1 MEPQKSHF
9 NEIQFC
15 RVSRLRL
22 QRTRQGQNPNV
33 FFTFTYAT
41 NSLSS
46 HLTHSHTHPFSSQRY
61 MPKDV
66 SHTLCYKK
74 QPFSYFHT
82 LASLSHP
89 HTHTPTH
96 SNNLST
102 RVCLSLSRDNTHVVV
117 VVVGVT
123 VSLIKVWHFSSDK
136 SLGLLNVISI
146 SHK

>member
-22 QRTRQGQNPNV
+22 QRTRQGQHPNV

-82 LASLSHP
+82 LASLSLTLT
-89 HTHTPTH
+89 HTHPLTAII
-96 SNNLST
+96 SQQES
-102 RVCLSLSRDNTHVVV
+102 VSLSLQGQHSRRRRRRRRDR
-117 VVVGVT
+117 
-123 VSLIKVWHFSSDK
+123 VSH
-136 SLGLLNVISI
+136 
-146 SHK
+146 